1 MPLKEVT
8 KFRTEG
14 INVTATSAGAS
25 AQLLYICPPN
35 FSALVTF
42 LHISSGNSA
51 NKKISVQFYHEE
63 TATYRY
69 LLREYVMVANDS
81 YNIVTSS
88 SLSLH
93 QNDKI
98 VCFTDT
104 TTNFDVFI
112 SIEEYFDPVR

>member
-1 MPLKEVT
+1 MPVKNAS
-8 KFRTEG
+8 KFKSEG
-14 INVTATSAGAS
+14 INVTATSADAS
-25 AQLLYICPPN
+25 AQLLYICPLN
-35 FSALVTF
+35 FSAIITF
-42 LHISSGNSA
+42 LHISSGNAA

-69 LLREYVMVANDS
+69 LLRDYVMAANDS

-98 VCFTDT
+98 ICFTDT
-104 TTNFDVFI
+104 TTNFDVFV

>member
-1 MPLKEVT
+1 
-8 KFRTEG
+8 
-14 INVTATSAGAS
+14 
-25 AQLLYICPPN
+25 
-35 FSALVTF
+35 
-42 LHISSGNSA
+42 
-51 NKKISVQFYHEE
+51 
-63 TATYRY
+63 
-69 LLREYVMVANDS
+69 MVANDS